1 MLNKKKVLYASQ
13 YYIDETTYKLKVFE
27 ERYEEKASYSNNI
40 PTTSTTRR

>member
-1 MLNKKKVLYASQ
+1 M
-13 YYIDETTYKLKVFE
+13 IDEKLEEELVKIFE